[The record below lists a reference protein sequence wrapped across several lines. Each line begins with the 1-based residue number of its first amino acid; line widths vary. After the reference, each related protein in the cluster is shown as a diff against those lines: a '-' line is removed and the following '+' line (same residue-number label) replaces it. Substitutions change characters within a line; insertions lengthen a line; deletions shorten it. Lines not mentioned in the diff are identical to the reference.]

1 MIMKRIIFALTT
13 ALMLCTLAQ
22 GKNRTVTEND
32 SLGNKQRVIEL
43 KDTVI
48 DGKAVTDTLSIMT
61 YENSSNSNSE
71 SDDDYKHHSSAYD
84 FGWNI
89 GHATRDAVIAI
100 TAIVFVFGFP
110 LIIVFIIFFFRYK
123 NRKAKYRL
131 VEQALA
137 SGQPLP
143 ENFIRENRPA
153 DQRSQGIKNTFT
165 GIGLFIFLWAI
176 TGEFGIGAIG
186 LLVTFMGI
194 GQWIIGSKQQTQGTD
209 APRTYT
215 THKDEKKNQNNVKND
230 SFEIIPSESEEKDK
244 GVNEEKNDE
253 NK

>member
-71 SDDDYKHHSSAYD
+71 SDNDYKHHSSAYD

-186 LLVTFMGI
+186 LLIMFMGI
-194 GQWIIGSKQQTQGTD
+194 GQWIIGSKQQKTD
-209 APRTYT
+209 DIDPVSYT
-215 THKDEKKNQNNVKND
+215 HLTLPTNSLV
-230 SFEIIPSESEEKDK
+230 
-244 GVNEEKNDE
+244 
-253 NK
+253 

>member
-22 GKNRTVTEND
+22 GKNRTITEND

-71 SDDDYKHHSSAYD
+71 SDNDYKHHSSAYD

-100 TAIVFVFGFP
+100 NDRSTQSWRF
-110 LIIVFIIFFFRYK
+110 
-123 NRKAKYRL
+123 
-131 VEQALA
+131 
-137 SGQPLP
+137 QPLCS
-143 ENFIRENRPA
+143 FSA
-153 DQRSQGIKNTFT
+153 
-165 GIGLFIFLWAI
+165 FL
-176 TGEFGIGAIG
+176 
-186 LLVTFMGI
+186 
-194 GQWIIGSKQQTQGTD
+194 
-209 APRTYT
+209 
-215 THKDEKKNQNNVKND
+215 
-230 SFEIIPSESEEKDK
+230 
-244 GVNEEKNDE
+244 
-253 NK
+253 

>member
-1 MIMKRIIFALTT
+1 MIMKRIIFALMTT
-13 ALMLCTLAQ
+13 MMLCTLVQ

-43 KDTVI
+43 RDTLI
-48 DGKAVTDTLSIMT
+48 NGKAVTDTLSVMT
-61 YENSSNSNSE
+61 YENSSSSNSE
-71 SDDDYKHHSSAYD
+71 SGNDYKHHSSAYD

-89 GHATRDAVIAI
+89 GHDVKETIVAV

-143 ENFIRENRPA
+143 ENLFKEAESI
-153 DQRSQGIKNTFT
+153 DTRSKGIKNVFV

-176 TGEFGIGAIG
+176 TGEFGLGCIG
-186 LLVTFMGI
+186 LLVMFTGF
-194 GQWIIGSKQQTQGTD
+194 GQVVIYYTQQSKNGEPFIQ
-209 APRTYT
+209 
-215 THKDEKKNQNNVKND
+215 VKND
-230 SFEIIPSESEEKDK
+230 KENKEQSVKIGGIEISNRRK
-244 GVNEEKNDE
+244 NEEK
-253 NK
+253 

>member
-71 SDDDYKHHSSAYD
+71 SDNDYKHHSSAYD

-100 TAIVFVFGFP
+100 TAIVFVFGWLMLVPPGGIWLSFNHRIHYLFLP
-110 LIIVFIIFFFRYK
+110 LQK
-123 NRKAKYRL
+123 P
-131 VEQALA
+131 E
-137 SGQPLP
+137 GQIPP
-143 ENFIRENRPA
+143 GGTSIS
-153 DQRSQGIKNTFT
+153 QR
-165 GIGLFIFLWAI
+165 
-176 TGEFGIGAIG
+176 
-186 LLVTFMGI
+186 
-194 GQWIIGSKQQTQGTD
+194 
-209 APRTYT
+209 T
-215 THKDEKKNQNNVKND
+215 TAAGKSV
-230 SFEIIPSESEEKDK
+230 
-244 GVNEEKNDE
+244 
-253 NK
+253 

>member
-13 ALMLCTLAQ
+13 ALMLCTLAR

-110 LIIVFIIFFFRYK
+110 LIIVFIIFFFPYK
-123 NRKAKYRL
+123 NRRANYRL
-131 VEQALA
+131 GDQDLALSLIPIPNPPRLRRTPNA
-137 SGQPLP
+137 VFCLKKKTTITQTRQCG
-143 ENFIRENRPA
+143 R
-153 DQRSQGIKNTFT
+153 IK
-165 GIGLFIFLWAI
+165 
-176 TGEFGIGAIG
+176 E
-186 LLVTFMGI
+186 
-194 GQWIIGSKQQTQGTD
+194 
-209 APRTYT
+209 
-215 THKDEKKNQNNVKND
+215 
-230 SFEIIPSESEEKDK
+230 
-244 GVNEEKNDE
+244 
-253 NK
+253 

>member
-1 MIMKRIIFALTT
+1 MIMKRIIFALMT

-123 NRKAKYRL
+123 NRKAKYMGHRTKRFF
-131 VEQALA
+131 QW
-137 SGQPLP
+137 SG
-143 ENFIRENRPA
+143 
-153 DQRSQGIKNTFT
+153 KM
-165 GIGLFIFLWAI
+165 
-176 TGEFGIGAIG
+176 GERF
-186 LLVTFMGI
+186 
-194 GQWIIGSKQQTQGTD
+194 
-209 APRTYT
+209 
-215 THKDEKKNQNNVKND
+215 
-230 SFEIIPSESEEKDK
+230 
-244 GVNEEKNDE
+244 
-253 NK
+253 

>member
-71 SDDDYKHHSSAYD
+71 SDNDYKHHSSAYD

-110 LIIVFIIFFFRYK
+110 LIIVFIIFFSVFHIIRFLIFPVQFPSPSAIAFVYP
-123 NRKAKYRL
+123 
-131 VEQALA
+131 
-137 SGQPLP
+137 QP
-143 ENFIRENRPA
+143 
-153 DQRSQGIKNTFT
+153 D
-165 GIGLFIFLWAI
+165 LF
-176 TGEFGIGAIG
+176 
-186 LLVTFMGI
+186 
-194 GQWIIGSKQQTQGTD
+194 SK
-209 APRTYT
+209 
-215 THKDEKKNQNNVKND
+215 
-230 SFEIIPSESEEKDK
+230 
-244 GVNEEKNDE
+244 
-253 NK
+253 

>member
-100 TAIVFVFGFP
+100 TAIVFVFGFSVN
-110 LIIVFIIFFFRYK
+110 ITSK
-123 NRKAKYRL
+123 KSS
-131 VEQALA
+131 
-137 SGQPLP
+137 SGVKS
-143 ENFIRENRPA
+143 
-153 DQRSQGIKNTFT
+153 DGS
-165 GIGLFIFLWAI
+165 
-176 TGEFGIGAIG
+176 
-186 LLVTFMGI
+186 LLVT
-194 GQWIIGSKQQTQGTD
+194 
-209 APRTYT
+209 T
-215 THKDEKKNQNNVKND
+215 TSGCPHLVRF
-230 SFEIIPSESEEKDK
+230 SASI
-244 GVNEEKNDE
+244 
-253 NK
+253 

>member
-1 MIMKRIIFALTT
+1 
-13 ALMLCTLAQ
+13 MLCTLAQ

-110 LIIVFIIFFFRYK
+110 LIIVFCLKKPIRQISAVKESRMCSS
-123 NRKAKYRL
+123 
-131 VEQALA
+131 V
-137 SGQPLP
+137 SGCSYSSGPLP
-143 ENFIRENRPA
+143 
-153 DQRSQGIKNTFT
+153 KNSD
-165 GIGLFIFLWAI
+165 LA
-176 TGEFGIGAIG
+176 A
-186 LLVTFMGI
+186 
-194 GQWIIGSKQQTQGTD
+194 
-209 APRTYT
+209 
-215 THKDEKKNQNNVKND
+215 
-230 SFEIIPSESEEKDK
+230 
-244 GVNEEKNDE
+244 
-253 NK
+253 